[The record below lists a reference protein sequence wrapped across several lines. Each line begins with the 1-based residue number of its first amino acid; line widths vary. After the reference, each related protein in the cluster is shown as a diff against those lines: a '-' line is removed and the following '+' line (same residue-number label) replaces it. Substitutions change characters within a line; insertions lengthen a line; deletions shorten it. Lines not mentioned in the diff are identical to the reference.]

1 MKSIQEEQDAIIKEF
16 EIFDDWLDRYEYII
30 ELSNDLE
37 PLDPRYK
44 TSDYLILGCQS
55 RVWLV
60 AEMQDDR
67 VVYRAET
74 DALITKGIISL
85 LVRVLSGQKPED
97 IVIADL
103 YFIDKIGLRQN
114 LSPTRSNGLL
124 SMLKQMKLYA
134 LAYKVKNE
142 ELRMKS

>member
-1 MKSIQEEQDAIIKEF
+1 MKSIQEEQDAIVSEF

-37 PLDPRYK
+37 PLDPKYK
-44 TSDYLILGCQS
+44 TNEYLIQGCQS

-67 VVYRAET
+67 LIFRAET

-85 LVRVLSGQKPED
+85 LVRVLSAQKPED
-97 IVIADL
+97 IVNADL
-103 YFIDKIGLRQN
+103 YFIEKIGLRQN
-114 LSPTRSNGLL
+114 LSPTRSNGLQ

-134 LAYKVKNE
+134 LAFKVKSD
-142 ELRMKS
+142 K

>member
-1 MKSIQEEQDAIIKEF
+1 MKSIQEEQDAIVKEF
-16 EIFDDWLDRYEYII
+16 EIFDDWLDRYEYLID
-30 ELSNDLE
+30 LSKDLE
-37 PLDPRYK
+37 PLDPKFK
-44 TSDYLILGCQS
+44 TNEYLITGCQS
-55 RVWLV
+55 RVWLT

-74 DALITKGIISL
+74 DAIITKGIISL
-85 LVRVLSGQKPED
+85 LIRVLSGQKPED
-97 IVIADL
+97 IVQADL

-124 SMLKQMKLYA
+124 SMVKQMKLYA

-142 ELRMKS
+142 Q